1 MTNVK
6 IICIDSITVSF
17 SGVVS
22 KEFIVHVG
30 YQSDQKIA
38 ILNACCYSKHF
49 FSSLVRLIHGGIR
62 HKSHLYGLYQQ
73 ASVINSAEQSPSVNI
88 NENFHQNDKLTFCSD
103 FIYKARRRIKVL
115 KKRYNTLL
123 KYLSFIV

>member
-22 KEFIVHVG
+22 QEFIVHVG

-49 FSSLVRLIHGGIR
+49 FSSLVRLIHGGTR

-103 FIYKARRRIKVL
+103 FIY
-115 KKRYNTLL
+115 NPNSHFFLL
-123 KYLSFIV
+123 AQAPTTQTG